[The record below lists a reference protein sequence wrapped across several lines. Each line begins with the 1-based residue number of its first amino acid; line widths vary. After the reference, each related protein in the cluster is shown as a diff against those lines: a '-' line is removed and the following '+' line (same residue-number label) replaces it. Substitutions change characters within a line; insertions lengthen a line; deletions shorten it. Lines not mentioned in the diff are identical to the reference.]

1 MSGGL
6 KLKEFC
12 RNWYSF
18 WRLNIVIIFLLE
30 LVQNRL
36 GSDTIARSNLA
47 TSEKCICH
55 GIPNCR
61 LVQMEHSQCQETLK
75 NILKEKESLHE
86 VLRDSKC
93 RVEQAEKEASQL
105 TEKLDSQAALWKIEK
120 ESLRQ
125 DILLEQTKV
134 REKDRDYE
142 KMLRAKTRI
151 EAYIQELPSV
161 DEFVGL
167 KNDLKEKTES
177 CKRLSTQ
184 IANLNIKLNKQ
195 SECSEI
201 CNRHGTEE
209 NKKLQDLKLQIEQLQ
224 AENIA
229 HEKRASKSNTSGTV
243 NIEGVLFEKDKLA
256 KENENLKKYVIAI
269 TKKHSRDM
277 ENKSTTLQNMS
288 EKIVEGEGKVAE
300 LKDSLTSEQS
310 SNKHLREQITTNIA
324 RQIDLKKKIELLNEE
339 LVSSKNKNDTSKDLE
354 ILHVKANVELVKCVN
369 EMKQLMHVSKQLA
382 KREEPDVSMLIGFS
396 SSAIASEGAST
407 FKTTLPPLH
416 NNFNSGNFIIIAL
429 KYGPVII
436 GNHSSN
442 CTGNYPY
449 IFYWYFQRS

>member
-1 MSGGL
+1 M
-6 KLKEFC
+6 
-12 RNWYSF
+12 
-18 WRLNIVIIFLLE
+18 IIFLLE
-30 LVQNRL
+30 LVQVRL
-36 GSDTIARSNLA
+36 GSDTITRSNLA

-61 LVQMEHSQCQETLK
+61 LVQVEHSQCQETLE

-93 RVEQAEKEASQL
+93 RVEKAEKETSRL
-105 TEKLDSQAALWKIEK
+105 REKLEGQTAMWKIEM

-125 DILLEQTKV
+125 DIHLEQTKV

-151 EAYIQELPSV
+151 EAYMQELPSV
-161 DEFVGL
+161 DEFVRI
-167 KNDLKEKTES
+167 KNELKEKTES
-177 CKRLSTQ
+177 CKRLTTQ
-184 IANLNIKLNKQ
+184 IANLNITLNKHL
-195 SECSEI
+195 ECSETR
-201 CNRHGTEE
+201 NRQGAEE
-209 NKKLQDLKLQIEQLQ
+209 NKKLEELKLEIEQLQ

-229 HEKRASKSNTSGTV
+229 HEKRASKSSTSGTV

-300 LKDSLTSEQS
+300 LTNSLTSEQS
-310 SNKHLREQITTNIA
+310 SNKHLRDQITTNIA

-339 LVSSKNKNDTSKDLE
+339 LVSSVNKNDTSKDLE

-407 FKTTLPPLH
+407 FKSTLPPLH
-416 NNFNSGNFIIIAL
+416 NNFNSGNFIIIPL
-429 KYGPVII
+429 KYGAVI
-436 GNHSSN
+436 HS
-442 CTGNYPY
+442 
-449 IFYWYFQRS
+449 

>member
-1 MSGGL
+1 
-6 KLKEFC
+6 
-12 RNWYSF
+12 
-18 WRLNIVIIFLLE
+18 
-30 LVQNRL
+30 
-36 GSDTIARSNLA
+36 
-47 TSEKCICH
+47 
-55 GIPNCR
+55 
-61 LVQMEHSQCQETLK
+61 MEHSQCQETLK

-86 VLRDSKC
+86 ALRDSNC
-93 RVEQAEKEASQL
+93 RVEQAQKETSQL
-105 TEKLDSQAALWKIEK
+105 GEKLESQAALWKIET

-151 EAYIQELPSV
+151 EAYMQELPSV
-161 DEFVGL
+161 DEFVGI
-167 KNDLKEKTES
+167 KNDLKEKTEC

-184 IANLNIKLNKQ
+184 IANLNTKLNKQ

-201 CNRHGTEE
+201 CNRHRTEE
-209 NKKLQDLKLQIEQLQ
+209 NKKLQDLKLKIEQLQ

-229 HEKRASKSNTSGTV
+229 HEERASKSSTSGTV
-243 NIEGVLFEKDKLA
+243 NIEGLLFEKDKLA
-256 KENENLKKYVIAI
+256 KENENIKKYVIAI

-288 EKIVEGEGKVAE
+288 EKIVEGEAKVAE

-339 LVSSKNKNDTSKDLE
+339 LVSSKNRNDTSKDLE

-382 KREEPDVSMLIGFS
+382 KREEPDVSMLIGYS

-407 FKTTLPPLH
+407 FKPTLPPLTD
-416 NNFNSGNFIIIAL
+416 NFDSGKL
-429 KYGPVII
+429 L
-436 GNHSSN
+436 
-442 CTGNYPY
+442 
-449 IFYWYFQRS
+449 

>member
-1 MSGGL
+1 
-6 KLKEFC
+6 
-12 RNWYSF
+12 
-18 WRLNIVIIFLLE
+18 
-30 LVQNRL
+30 
-36 GSDTIARSNLA
+36 
-47 TSEKCICH
+47 
-55 GIPNCR
+55 
-61 LVQMEHSQCQETLK
+61 MEHSQCQETLK
-75 NILKEKESLHE
+75 IILKEKESLHE

-93 RVEQAEKEASQL
+93 RVEHAEKETSQFR
-105 TEKLDSQAALWKIEK
+105 EKLESQAALWKIEK

-151 EAYIQELPSV
+151 EAYMQELPSV

-184 IANLNIKLNKQ
+184 VANLNIKLNKQ

-209 NKKLQDLKLQIEQLQ
+209 SKNLQDLKLKIEQLQ

-243 NIEGVLFEKDKLA
+243 NIEGILFEKDKLA

-382 KREEPDVSMLIGFS
+382 KREEPDISMLIGYS

-407 FKTTLPPLH
+407 FKPTLPHLH
-416 NNFNSGNFIIIAL
+416 DNFNSGKFIITTI
-429 KYGPVII
+429 KYGAVIGI
-436 GNHSSN
+436 VMHRTVLANILIYSIAIFTGRSKGQLVQKKPASVDDRIKEVRSILLSVEDIRKEVGELREYLSEKYAESVAESVSN
-442 CTGNYPY
+442 CTT
-449 IFYWYFQRS
+449 Q